1 MIIKNY
7 DKSIEMNHSSNWPYF
22 PNHAYSI
29 SPIGGLGSGKTN
41 MLLNLMKYQ
50 GQDIICKLK
59 IHLNV
64 SINCL
69 FIEEKK

>member
-7 DKSIEMNHSSNWPYF
+7 DKSLEMNHSSNWPYF

-41 MLLNLMKYQ
+41 ILF
-50 GQDIICKLK
+50 
-59 IHLNV
+59 V
-64 SINCL
+64 S
-69 FIEEKK
+69 